1 MNDIQQT
8 FTKEDH
14 KEEENDKSS
23 VKSHSSKT
31 ESNIYTIHE
40 EGGVAVKKFSMS
52 DLKMGNNNT
61 NSSNRNPALSKSRGR
76 QSEASRLRM
85 KRCTSSSSATST
97 NSTRLGN
104 RNSNKAVKQTMGF
117 GSSAR
122 CIGSDTLKFA
132 KVQSPSK
139 KNNSIH
145 FSHDGSSN
153 NGESESAMTVMGAFE
168 NENGKGRAMS
178 VRFVGLG
185 VSRSKLEKR
194 EAKKTIRRLST
205 MENKRRKSKTILLKG
220 NGRTA
225 SKGKAT
231 GSNGNVDGSI
241 NDKNV
246 ILELHPQQKKIKHLG
261 SAKIFAMKI
270 KSKAK
275 ILVGKHLVKHT
286 IEEEFE
292 KVMRHAESKANHLL
306 HKYDT
311 PASSKNVNTRSN
323 IQSNITSKMKPT
335 SSWRQPK
342 TPRSKQADHLRLRK
356 LSMHGYPKIGSK
368 SKLTTNNIN
377 TNKKANVGASAVE
390 RRRKESRSQQSQQR
404 TAGDRSMK
412 KSDMDMDS
420 PPRAPFTAP
429 SPASIPLPEASMN
442 YTPSYMRT
450 TTTSRRHSMTQSFKN
465 KKYISAKG
473 TRNKK
478 TNNIEQQQQQEEEE
492 EQEEQN
498 VNIES
503 NVGRS
508 GQEVIHINR
517 NGQIT
522 VNTLGESGLHYI
534 QNNNLL
540 LSPGRSR
547 SPQKEKDLMRL
558 IGTAQAQAE
567 RLMLMIRN
575 QI

>member
-1 MNDIQQT
+1 
-8 FTKEDH
+8 
-14 KEEENDKSS
+14 
-23 VKSHSSKT
+23 
-31 ESNIYTIHE
+31 
-40 EGGVAVKKFSMS
+40 
-52 DLKMGNNNT
+52 
-61 NSSNRNPALSKSRGR
+61 
-76 QSEASRLRM
+76 
-85 KRCTSSSSATST
+85 
-97 NSTRLGN
+97 
-104 RNSNKAVKQTMGF
+104 
-117 GSSAR
+117 
-122 CIGSDTLKFA
+122 
-132 KVQSPSK
+132 
-139 KNNSIH
+139 
-145 FSHDGSSN
+145 
-153 NGESESAMTVMGAFE
+153 
-168 NENGKGRAMS
+168 
-178 VRFVGLG
+178 
-185 VSRSKLEKR
+185 
-194 EAKKTIRRLST
+194 
-205 MENKRRKSKTILLKG
+205 
-220 NGRTA
+220 
-225 SKGKAT
+225 
-231 GSNGNVDGSI
+231 
-241 NDKNV
+241 
-246 ILELHPQQKKIKHLG
+246 IKHLG

-323 IQSNITSKMKPT
+323 IQSKMKPT

-368 SKLTTNNIN
+368 SKLTTTTNNIN

-478 TNNIEQQQQQEEEE
+478 TNNIEQQQQQEE
-492 EQEEQN
+492 
-498 VNIES
+498 
-503 NVGRS
+503 
-508 GQEVIHINR
+508 
-517 NGQIT
+517 
-522 VNTLGESGLHYI
+522 
-534 QNNNLL
+534 
-540 LSPGRSR
+540 
-547 SPQKEKDLMRL
+547 
-558 IGTAQAQAE
+558 
-567 RLMLMIRN
+567 
-575 QI
+575 